1 MSSVFLYVAI
11 VAIWAFVLVPRWL
24 RHHHAQPHADTDE
37 SYDAD
42 TSPGVTGQES
52 TARSIASQYDEAGE
66 QSAAT
71 DYPQPYRQ
79 VADSHNPMPLP
90 RSHMMQARRRL
101 LTVLMVLTA
110 VAGACGGIKVAPVW
124 VCIPPAIVLCV
135 YVLLLREASRADA
148 EQARRYAAVQARESR
163 SRSAARRRAHAAALA
178 EAAQPS
184 AEIIDISDRV
194 GDQLYD
200 QYADAT
206 IRAVGD

>member
-24 RHHHAQPHADTDE
+24 RHHHAQPQSDTDE

-42 TSPGVTGQES
+42 SIPG
-52 TARSIASQYDEAGE
+52 ASEQYDEAGE
-66 QSAAT
+66 QFAAN
-71 DYPQPYRQ
+71 DYPQPHRQ
-79 VADSHNPMPLP
+79 VARTYNPMPLP

-110 VAGACGGIKVAPVW
+110 VAGACAGIKVAPIW
-124 VCIPPAIVLCV
+124 VCIPPATVLCV

-163 SRSAARRRAHAAALA
+163 SLAAARRRAHAVALA

-184 AEIIDISDRV
+184 AEIIDISDRI

>member
-1 MSSVFLYVAI
+1 VSSVFLYVAI

-24 RHHHAQPHADTDE
+24 RHHHAQPQSDLAE

-42 TSPGVTGQES
+42 SSPGAHERY
-52 TARSIASQYDEAGE
+52 AEAGHE
-66 QSAAT
+66 PAAD
-71 DYPQPYRQ
+71 DYTQAQRG
-79 VADSHNPMPLP
+79 VALSNNPPSLP

-101 LTVLMVLTA
+101 LTVLIVLTA
-110 VAGACGGIKVAPVW
+110 VAGACAGIKVAPVW
-124 VCIPPAIVLCV
+124 ACVPPATVLCI

-148 EQARRYAAVQARESR
+148 EQARRYAAFQARDAR
-163 SRSAARRRAHAAALA
+163 LRSAARRRAHAEALA
-178 EAAQPS
+178 EASQPS
-184 AEIIDISDRV
+184 AEIIDISDRI